1 MFRRIFVFLF
11 SLTCFYNTYSQNILS
26 EQDKKSILSVMNNQ
40 EIAWNQGKIDDFMEG
55 YIKSENLIFN
65 GANGPYYGWKA
76 VKYRYFRSYPS
87 KEKMGVLSFKVSDL
101 FGLSSNFALMIGEY
115 NLLYPSKCF
124 RIFKKFK
131 SCQDITSN
139 GFFTLLW
146 KKTDQG
152 WLILSDHTSS
162 SN

>member
-11 SLTCFYNTYSQNILS
+11 SLTCFHNTYYQNILS

-87 KEKMGVLSFKVSDL
+87 KEKMGVLTFKVSDL
-101 FGLSSNFALMIGEY
+101 FGLSSNLALMIGEY

>member
-1 MFRRIFVFLF
+1 MV
-11 SLTCFYNTYSQNILS
+11 
-26 EQDKKSILSVMNNQ
+26 KM
-40 EIAWNQGKIDDFMEG
+40 GK
-55 YIKSENLIFN
+55 LIFKLIHI
-65 GANGPYYGWKA
+65 Y
-76 VKYRYFRSYPS
+76 
-87 KEKMGVLSFKVSDL
+87 
-101 FGLSSNFALMIGEY
+101 GLSSNLALMIGEY

-131 SCQDITSN
+131 SCQDMTSN

>member
-11 SLTCFYNTYSQNILS
+11 SLTCFHNTYSQNILS

-87 KEKMGVLSFKVSDL
+87 KEKMGVLTFKVSDL
-101 FGLSSNFALMIGEY
+101 FGLSSNLALMIGEY

-131 SCQDITSN
+131 SCQDMTSN